1 MSEDRI
7 DSVRLQNLA
16 YGYRQSATLVAAIEI
31 DMFTRISEG
40 ATTTGALAA
49 ALGITLTNAERLLAA
64 CAALGLVTRDG
75 ENFRNAPDVQRFLV
89 KGARTYAGPWLT
101 TMGRSDYA
109 AWNKLAQHLRS
120 HEPPRVLG
128 TYENFTVEDARKL
141 HAATFSIG
149 MGAGRRFA
157 RQCDLSRRTMI
168 LDLGGGSG
176 CYCIAAA
183 QQYPIIHAV
192 VFDLP
197 SVAVVAREYIERHGL
212 SDRISAQAG
221 DFTRD
226 PFPPGADVVILAS
239 NLPQYSPG
247 IIRTVVKKAFDALAP
262 GGEMHVIGEML
273 NNDKTGPLG
282 PALWGLNEALY
293 NSTGVAHSEAE
304 TAGYLSETGFV
315 DVSAHEFIAGSLA
328 RVTGY
333 KPPRPA

>member
-16 YGYRQSATLVAAIEI
+16 YGYRQSATLVAAIELGL
-31 DMFTRISEG
+31 FTKIAGG
-40 ATTTGALAA
+40 ATTIDALAA
-49 ALGITLTNAERLLAA
+49 ALGVTRPNAERLLTA
-64 CAALGLVTRDG
+64 CAALGLVTG
-75 ENFRNAPDVQRFLV
+75 EGGNFRNAPDVERFLV
-89 KGARTYAGPWLT
+89 DGARTYAGPWLT

-109 AWNKLAQHLRS
+109 AWNKLAQYLRS
-120 HEPPRVLG
+120 QEPPRVLG
-128 TYENFTVEDARKL
+128 TYENFSVEDARKL

-157 RQCDLSRRTMI
+157 RQCDLSQRTKI

-183 QQYPIIHAV
+183 QQYPNLRAV

-197 SVAVVAREYIERHGL
+197 SVAIVAREYIARHGF
-212 SDRISAQAG
+212 SDRISAVGG

-226 PFPPGADVVILAS
+226 PFPAGADVAILAS
-239 NLPQYSPG
+239 NLPQYSPA
-247 IIRTVVKKAFDALAP
+247 IIRTVVAKAFAALVP

-273 NNDKTGPLG
+273 NDQRTGPLG

-293 NSTGVAHSEAE
+293 NSTGVAHSESD
-304 TAGYLSETGFV
+304 TAGYLRDAGFIEV
-315 DVSAHEFIAGSLA
+315 LACEFIPGSLT
-328 RVTGY
+328 RVTG
-333 KPPRPA
+333 RTPARQA

>member
-16 YGYRQSATLVAAIEI
+16 YGYRQSATLVAAIELGL
-31 DMFTRISEG
+31 FTKISEG
-40 ATTTGALAA
+40 ATTIDALAA
-49 ALGITLTNAERLLAA
+49 ALGVTRPNAERLLAA
-64 CAALGLVTRDG
+64 CAALGLVTREG
-75 ENFRNAPDVQRFLV
+75 GNYGNAPDVQRFLV
-89 KGARTYAGPWLT
+89 DGARTYAGPWLT

-109 AWNKLAQHLRS
+109 AWNKLAQFLRS
-120 HEPPRVLG
+120 QEPPQVLG

-157 RQCDLSRRTMI
+157 RQCDLSQRTML

-183 QQYPIIHAV
+183 QQYPNLRAV

-197 SVAVVAREYIERHGL
+197 SVAVVAREYIERHGF
-212 SDRISAQAG
+212 SDRVSAVGG

-226 PFPPGADVVILAS
+226 PFPAGADVAIMAS
-239 NLPQYSPG
+239 NLPGYSPA
-247 IIRTVVKKAFDALAP
+247 IIRTVVAKAFAALVP

-273 NNDKTGPLG
+273 NDQRTGPLG

-293 NSTGVAHSEAE
+293 NSTGVAHSEGD
-304 TAGYLSETGFV
+304 TAGYLRDAGFIEV
-315 DVSAHEFIAGSLA
+315 VACEFIPGSLT
-328 RVTGY
+328 RVTGR
-333 KPPRPA
+333 KPARQA